1 MEHKNLTRAVSAG
14 AVLAALLLL
23 GGCSIHEQ
31 RSATSGDKKVDIS
44 TPFGSI
50 KVNTAA
56 TAEDTGW
63 PVYPGAHIRKAEDE
77 GHNKSANVNISGP
90 GFGLKVAVVE
100 YESDDTPEKVL
111 GFYRDKMKSFGG
123 AQLECKNTSWDI
135 GTHRGDQGD
144 DLKCDDRS
152 HGEGQPARI
161 KPPRRATRVDDR
173 ADEIEDRLRQ
183 RRVRGAILRGE
194 SPMSSRCADPCASR
208 ANTSAPTVL
217 KPSAS

>member
-152 HGEGQPARI
+152 HGDTVELKAGTKDHQHVVAVRPSGSGAKFALVYVQTHGKEGA
-161 KPPRRATRVDDR
+161 
-173 ADEIEDRLRQ
+173 L
-183 RRVRGAILRGE
+183 
-194 SPMSSRCADPCASR
+194 
-208 ANTSAPTVL
+208 
-217 KPSAS
+217 